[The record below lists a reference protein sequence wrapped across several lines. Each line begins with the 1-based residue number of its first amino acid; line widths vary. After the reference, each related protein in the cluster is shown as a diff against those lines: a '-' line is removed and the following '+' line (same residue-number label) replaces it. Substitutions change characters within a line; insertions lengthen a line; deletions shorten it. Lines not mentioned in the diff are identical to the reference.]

1 MYYRERQ
8 NICGGS
14 SLESVVLALRVYV
27 YVCICHSLSQSIYLY
42 DKVSPGILTY
52 VQVFYKLTDQ
62 CMSGCETPPFDQH
75 ESVI

>member
-1 MYYRERQ
+1 MYYRERR

-14 SLESVVLALRVYV
+14 SLESVVLALCVS
-27 YVCICHSLSQSIYLY
+27 VCICQSLSQSIYLY
-42 DKVSPGILTY
+42 DKISPGILTY

-62 CMSGCETPPFDQH
+62 CMSVCETPPFAQH